1 MQSKRRRHR
10 EIKMKVYISGAI
22 SNNPN
27 YKEEFAAAEKLL
39 KKHGFE
45 VVNPT
50 SLGEVDGWTWE
61 DYMKKDIKLLVDCDA
76 IYLIDG
82 WEKSKGARLEAKL
95 ASWLDLKDV
104 CYWDDDD
111 FDIFS
116 FKRTF

>member
-1 MQSKRRRHR
+1 MAKN
-10 EIKMKVYISGAI
+10 KLKVYISGAI
-22 SNNPN
+22 TNNPN
-27 YKEEFAAAEKLL
+27 YKEDFANAEKLL

-45 VVNPT
+45 VVNPA

-82 WEKSKGARLEAKL
+82 WENSKGSRLEASL
-95 ASWLDLKDV
+95 ASWLTLKWV
-104 CYWDDDD
+104 CCWGDDD

-116 FKRTF
+116 LKGTFGNV